1 MGQSVTHATI
11 QPTQSPSWEELLLI
25 EVGEEESKDEGKT
38 SNCSVCCFSMNLFIL
53 KKVQKNWQA
62 ATTVTLRLLVC
73 PLEMV
78 PISVSL
84 VLDYVTS
91 LPSCLCFNIKAWD
104 PMCVAEAVFSF
115 TWFCYSTVISQVD
128 K

>member
-73 PLEMV
+73 HLEMV
-78 PISVSL
+78 SNFSISCFGLCNLLAFLLMFQHKGMGSHVCSRSSLFLHL
-84 VLDYVTS
+84 VLLLNCD
-91 LPSCLCFNIKAWD
+91 
-104 PMCVAEAVFSF
+104 FSG
-115 TWFCYSTVISQVD
+115 
-128 K
+128 